1 MSGGCGCDSPGMMA
15 YEQALDQLLDAA
27 TSAEESGQ
35 PVIQVTLAQALG
47 RILAEDQHSA
57 VDVPPNDN
65 SAMDGYAL
73 HIDSLGS
80 DAVSQLVISQR
91 VPAGA
96 DPEPLKPG
104 TAARIFTGA
113 KIPEG
118 ANVVVKQEDCETTT
132 SEGNP
137 LTINGESAVQLP
149 SIQEKGQNIRLLGQD
164 IRQGEVIMPAGTRL
178 QPQHL
183 GVLASVGIGE
193 LSVYRPLKVAIL
205 STGDELIEPGLTLA
219 PGQIYNS
226 NRYTLTGMINGLG
239 MEMVDL
245 GIVADTPEATD
256 EALSRAAK
264 EADVVISSGGV
275 SVGEED
281 HVKASVE
288 KLGSLNLW
296 RIAIKPGKPFAYGE
310 VQGKPFLGL
319 PGNPAA
325 VLVSFNI
332 LARPF
337 LLKMQG
343 ATELMPISYRAPVML
358 TRKAQG
364 RKEFMRARL
373 TSKDGKPCIEPFS
386 NQSSGV
392 LSSAVWANGYAII
405 PANTAVTEGDE
416 VDFVPFSE
424 VMN

>member
-1 MSGGCGCDSPGMMA
+1 MSGGCGCDAPGLTPCA
-15 YEQALDQLLDAA
+15 EAIDNLLSFAR
-27 TSAEESGQ
+27 AEQ
-35 PVIQVTLAQALG
+35 PVIRVKLTDALG
-47 RILAEDQHSA
+47 RVLAEDQCSA

-73 HIDSLGS
+73 NTDALGTE
-80 DAVSQLVISQR
+80 AQVELPISQR
-91 VPAGA
+91 IPAGA
-96 DPEPLKPG
+96 DPEPLQAG

-113 KIPEG
+113 KIPAG
-118 ANVVVKQEDCETTT
+118 CNLVVKQEDCEAL
-132 SEGNP
+132 EG
-137 LTINGESAVQLP
+137 AVRVPGGQNV
-149 SIQEKGQNIRLLGQD
+149 GQNIRRLGQD

-193 LSVYRPLKVAIL
+193 VAIYKPLKIAVL
-205 STGDELIEPGLTLA
+205 STGDELVEPGLALA

-226 NRYTLTGMINGLG
+226 NRYTLTGLVQGLG
-239 MEMVDL
+239 MELVDL
-245 GIVADTPEATD
+245 GIVEDTPEATD
-256 EALSRAAK
+256 AALSRAAA

-281 HVKASVE
+281 HIKNSVE

-296 RIAIKPGKPFAYGE
+296 RLAIKPGKPFAYGE
-310 VQGKPFLGL
+310 VKGKPFMGL

-332 LARPF
+332 LSRPY

-343 ATELMPISYRAPVML
+343 ATELFPASLRAPVML
-358 TRKAQG
+358 SRKAQG
-364 RKEFMRARL
+364 RQEYMRARL
-373 TSKDGKPCIEPFS
+373 VSENGQARIEPFS

-392 LSSAVWANGYAII
+392 LSSAVWANGYAVI
-405 PANTAVTEGDE
+405 PANVPVTEGDE
-416 VDFVPFSE
+416 VDFIPFSE
-424 VMN
+424 VMA